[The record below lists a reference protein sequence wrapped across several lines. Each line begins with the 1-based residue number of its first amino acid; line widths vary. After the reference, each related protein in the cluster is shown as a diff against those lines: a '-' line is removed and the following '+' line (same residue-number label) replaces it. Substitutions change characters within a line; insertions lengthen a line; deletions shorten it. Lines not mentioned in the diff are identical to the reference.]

1 MDLDVGVN
9 IDIVFFFSIMAMCRN
24 GYCYFYSHM
33 ENLDGGGGGSQNQ
46 INNSIQQLFK
56 IYYQVSEFGF
66 GRLLSSRVLGCFW
79 VYNMCLIAD
88 LVTFVYNRRNRPPK
102 PLNSDITTGLDYRV
116 NQNDRDY
123 QN

>member
-1 MDLDVGVN
+1 
-9 IDIVFFFSIMAMCRN
+9 MAMCRN

-33 ENLDGGGGGSQNQ
+33 ENLVGGGGGSQNQ

-56 IYYQVSEFGF
+56 IYYQVSEFRF
-66 GRLLSSRVLGCFW
+66 GRLLSTRVLGCFW

-88 LVTFVYNRRNRPPK
+88 LVTFVYNRRNKPPK